1 MKSEYIIVNTIE
13 TLEPRP
19 VWSLFKQICDIPHP
33 SFHEIKLRDHIVDLC
48 KEKGLA
54 TKIDE
59 TGNLLVY
66 KAATT
71 GMEDRKTVV
80 MQGHIDMVPQ
90 KNADTDHDFVN
101 DPIRTYVDGD
111 WLTAEGTTLGADNG
125 IGVAAGL
132 AVMLADD
139 IKHGPLELLCTIEE
153 ETAMTGAFGIKPGF
167 LSADILLNL
176 DTEDEGELYV
186 GCAGGGDITATIDAE
201 LETTP
206 ANHTA
211 FEIAIRGLLGGHSGL
226 EIDRGRANA
235 NQLIN
240 RFLISYAEKLDIR
253 VASFNGGSLRNAI
266 PSESFT
272 VISVN
277 QNNEAPFKQS
287 ILDFAELMKAEYGHT
302 ENNIS
307 IEATPVGLP
316 EKVIS
321 KKQQL
326 NIQRAIGACVSGP
339 LRMSDQFEG
348 VVETSNNLAIV
359 KSSGD
364 QIEIQSLT
372 RSLLNSARDFT
383 VQIIA
388 GTFDMIGAQ
397 TSIGGVYPGW
407 KPNANSAVLQLMKEG
422 YQSLYGVTPEV
433 KVIHAGLE
441 CGLLGEPNPEMDM
454 ISFGPTIRGA
464 HSPDERCHIQ
474 SVQKFWD
481 FLLHTLE
488 HIPSK

>member
-1 MKSEYIIVNTIE
+1 MSTID
-13 TLEPRP
+13 TIEPRP
-19 VWSLFKQICDIPHP
+19 VWSLFKEICDIPHP
-33 SFHEIKLRDHIVDLC
+33 SFHEIKLRDHISQMCED
-48 KEKGLA
+48 KGLS
-54 TKIDE
+54 TKIDD
-59 TGNLLVY
+59 TGNLLVS
-66 KAATT
+66 KAATK
-71 GMEDRKTVV
+71 GMDDRQTVV

-90 KNADTDHDFVN
+90 KNADTKHDFVN
-101 DPIRTYVDGD
+101 DPITTTVDGD

-139 IKHGPLELLCTIEE
+139 ITHGPLELLCTVEE

-186 GCAGGGDITATIDAE
+186 GCAGGGDITATIEAE
-201 LETTP
+201 FEATP
-206 ANHTA
+206 ENHTG
-211 FEIAIRGLLGGHSGL
+211 FEIAVRGLLGGHSGL
-226 EIDRGRANA
+226 EIDKGRANA

-240 RFLISYAEKLDIR
+240 RFLISYGEKLDIR
-253 VASFNGGSLRNAI
+253 VASYNGGSLRNAI

-272 VISVN
+272 LVSVN
-277 QNNEAPFKQS
+277 ENNEATFKQA
-287 ILDFAELMKAEYGHT
+287 IIDFTTLMQVEYGHT
-302 ENNIS
+302 EKNIA
-307 IEATPVGLP
+307 IEAIPVELP
-316 EKVIS
+316 EKVLN
-321 KKQQL
+321 KQLQN
-326 NIQRAIGACVSGP
+326 NIQRVIGACISGP

-372 RSLLNSARDFT
+372 RSLVNSARDFT

-388 GTFDMIGAQ
+388 GTFDMIGAK
-397 TSIGGVYPGW
+397 TSIGGIYPGW
-407 KPNANSAVLQLMKEG
+407 KPNTNSAILQLMKEG
-422 YQSLYGVTPEV
+422 YQSLYGVTPKV

-464 HSPDERCHIQ
+464 HSPDERCHIK

-481 FLLHTLE
+481 FMLHTLE
-488 HIPSK
+488 NVPVK

>member
-1 MKSEYIIVNTIE
+1 MSTIE
-13 TLEPRP
+13 TIEPKP

-33 SFHEIKLRDHIVDLC
+33 SLYEIKLRDHICQLCEDKDL
-48 KEKGLA
+48 L
-54 TKIDE
+54 TKIDD
-59 TGNLLVY
+59 TGNLLVS
-66 KAATT
+66 KDATK
-71 GMEDRKTVV
+71 GMEDRQTIV

-90 KNADTDHDFVN
+90 KNADTEHDFVN
-101 DPIRTYVDGD
+101 DPITTTVDGD
-111 WLTAEGTTLGADNG
+111 WLSAEGTTLGADNG

-139 IKHGPLELLCTIEE
+139 ITHGPLELLCTVEE

-186 GCAGGGDITATIDAE
+186 GCAGGGDITATIEAE
-201 LETTP
+201 FETTP
-206 ANHTA
+206 ENHTG
-211 FEIAIRGLLGGHSGL
+211 FEIAVRGLLGGHSGL
-226 EIDRGRANA
+226 EIDKGRANA

-240 RFLISYAEKLDIR
+240 RLLISYGEKLDIR
-253 VASFNGGSLRNAI
+253 VANFNGGSLRNAI

-272 VISVN
+272 LVSIN
-277 QNNEAPFKQS
+277 KNNEAAFKQA
-287 ILDFAELMKAEYGHT
+287 IIDFRKLMQAEYGHT
-302 ENNIS
+302 EKNIS
-307 IEATPVGLP
+307 IEAIPVELP
-316 EKVIS
+316 EKVLN
-321 KKQQL
+321 KQLQN
-326 NIQRAIGACVSGP
+326 NIQRAIGACISGP
-339 LRMSDQFEG
+339 LRISDQFEG

-372 RSLLNSARDFT
+372 RSLVNSARDFT

-388 GTFDMIGAQ
+388 GTFDMIGAK
-397 TSIGGVYPGW
+397 TSIGGIYPGW
-407 KPNANSAVLQLMKEG
+407 KPYANSAILQLMKEG
-422 YQSLYGVTPEV
+422 YQSLYGVEPEV

-481 FLLHTLE
+481 FLLYTLE
-488 HIPSK
+488 NVPVK

>member
-1 MKSEYIIVNTIE
+1 MSTIE
-13 TLEPRP
+13 TIEPRP

-33 SFHEIKLRDHIVDLC
+33 SLYEIKLRDHICQLC
-48 KEKGLA
+48 EDKGLS
-54 TKIDE
+54 TKIDD
-59 TGNLLVY
+59 TGNLLVS
-66 KAATT
+66 KAATK
-71 GMEDRKTVV
+71 GMEERQTVV

-90 KNADTDHDFVN
+90 KNADTEHDFVN
-101 DPIRTYVDGD
+101 DPITTYVDGD

-139 IKHGPLELLCTIEE
+139 ITHGPLELLCTVEE

-186 GCAGGGDITATIDAE
+186 GCAGGGDITAIIDAE
-201 LETTP
+201 FESTP
-206 ANHTA
+206 EDHTGY
-211 FEIAIRGLLGGHSGL
+211 EIAVRGLLGGHSGL
-226 EIDRGRANA
+226 EIDQGRANA

-240 RFLISYAEKLDIR
+240 RFLITYGEKLDIR
-253 VASFNGGSLRNAI
+253 VANFNGGSLRNAI

-272 VISVN
+272 LVSVD
-277 QNNEAPFKQS
+277 QNNEATFKQG
-287 ILDFAELMKAEYGHT
+287 IIDFTRLMQAEYGHT
-302 ENNIS
+302 EKNIS
-307 IEATPVGLP
+307 IEAIPVELP
-316 EKVIS
+316 EKVLN
-321 KKQQL
+321 KQLQN
-326 NIQRAIGACVSGP
+326 NIQRAIGACISGP

-359 KSSGD
+359 KSSGE

-372 RSLLNSARDFT
+372 RSLVNSARDFT

-388 GTFDMIGAQ
+388 GTFDMIGAK
-397 TSIGGVYPGW
+397 TTIGGVYPGW
-407 KPNANSAVLQLMKEG
+407 KPNANSAILQLMKEG

-464 HSPDERCHIQ
+464 HSPDERCHIE

-488 HIPSK
+488 NVPVTQD